1 MGQFEALGYY
11 LEVYTASCSRGR
23 ADLTSQRE
31 QKGLFLRETGWE
43 ACQRGRGCDGMGG
56 HIAEA
61 ERWKPG
67 LRIAEESPPNLG
79 ALSGG

>member
-1 MGQFEALGYY
+1 MGLFEALGYY

-31 QKGLFLRETGWE
+31 QKGFLRETGWE
-43 ACQRGRGCDGMGG
+43 ACQRGRGCDGVGG
-56 HIAEA
+56 HVAEA
-61 ERWKPG
+61 EGWELG
-67 LRIAEESPPNLG
+67 LCIAEESPPNSG